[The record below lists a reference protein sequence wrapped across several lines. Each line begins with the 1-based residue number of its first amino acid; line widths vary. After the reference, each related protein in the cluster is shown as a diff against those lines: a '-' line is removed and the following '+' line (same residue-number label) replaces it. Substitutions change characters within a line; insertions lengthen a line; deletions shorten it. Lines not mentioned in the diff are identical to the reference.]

1 LKIEINIEK
10 KHLIF
15 FGVFIILIGSVFVLG
30 NYESF
35 GHSADEVGPGMM
47 GGPIF
52 IEVQQGY
59 SGNALSAR
67 TESGD
72 GIIGQT
78 FMDGKS
84 SIYGYVS
91 PDTNAYSG
99 WFEGGDVGIY
109 SDGNF
114 GSKLVIMNQETTGSI
129 KVDLSGNLIFS
140 DHHSGATGFTLS
152 ELVAGGAS
160 SPWLSNGND
169 IYYNNGNVGI
179 GTDNPAVKLEVDGE
193 ISATHFSGWE
203 TSPEFLAHSTNGDG
217 GEHTPIKTAIV
228 GGDYILDDGRAFCFL
243 TGMSVADLDSNAND
257 LCRCKVQVD
266 ADTNRWEVFTISAN
280 EANCECYAKCIVM

>member
-152 ELVAGGAS
+152 ELVAIGG
-160 SPWLSNGND
+160 
-169 IYYNNGNVGI
+169 
-179 GTDNPAVKLEVDGE
+179 T
-193 ISATHFSGWE
+193 E
-203 TSPEFLAHSTNGDG
+203 TSLLDRCRMIEEINYEEILCDV
-217 GEHTPIKTAIV
+217 GEMVV
-228 GGDYILDDGRAFCFL
+228 GGGIDCTTGTVLTSMPTLHGEAYGWRAYCDG
-243 TGMSVADLDSNAND
+243 TPYDS
-257 LCRCKVQVD
+257 
-266 ADTNRWEVFTISAN
+266 TIRVI
-280 EANCECYAKCIVM
+280 CCQ